1 MGQLDAVLQSLKVT
15 EKPVRDTS
23 LDAMSAKLDILSH
36 AIQVILGALSNRDK
50 NDDFTQASI
59 KKLAGAV
66 QELGRE
72 VKARPDLSKSLVRI
86 ESDLKSVPRTIPKDI
101 VIPDS
106 SKALTAIQSAL
117 KQIPKSFP
125 KQKDA
130 DLKPVLEAVFRVL
143 EKVSEPVVI
152 PKSTRK
158 AKWIFKIERDDQ
170 DLITRIVVT

>member
-1 MGQLDAVLQSLKVT
+1 MGQLDAVLQSLKVP

-23 LDAMSAKLDILSH
+23 LDAMSAKLDVLSH
-36 AIQVILGALSNRDK
+36 AIQVIVGALSNRDK

-72 VKARPDLSKSLVRI
+72 VKARPDFTKSLVRI
-86 ESDLKSVPRTIPKDI
+86 ESDLKNVPRTIPKD
-101 VIPDS
+101 VVLPDNS
-106 SKALTAIQSAL
+106 ENFKALEKIIHKLPT
-117 KQIPKSFP
+117 SFP

-158 AKWIFKIERDDQ
+158 AKWVFKIERDDQ

>member
-15 EKPVRDTS
+15 EKPARDTS

-36 AIQVILGALSNRDK
+36 AIQVIVGALSNRDK

-86 ESDLKSVPRTIPKDI
+86 ESDLKSVPREFPLPKDI

-152 PKSTRK
+152 PKRK
-158 AKWIFKIERDDQ
+158 DKFTFTIKRDEQ